1 MKPGA
6 GFEKIVGK
14 KIRDSFRIT
23 KNDVLVLNSGV
34 NDVCNNNSKKVI
46 LKIMKFLQD
55 NDNANKKMLD
65 VLHTHRYDLSDNS
78 YVNKKIK
85 AFNSK
90 LKKIAGIFFY
100 HVTVL

>member
-1 MKPGA
+1 M
-6 GFEKIVGK
+6 
-14 KIRDSFRIT
+14 R
-23 KNDVLVLNSGV
+23 
-34 NDVCNNNSKKVI
+34 
-46 LKIMKFLQD
+46 FLQD

-90 LKKIAGIFFY
+90 LKKIAGIFFI
-100 HVTVL
+100 VLQFCNSIVIETFSLSKV